1 MSVVVMINM
10 VIESKLFFQAI
21 IKPVLIRFA
30 SDPYSLKS
38 SELDLLNWYSKK
50 FDQRVNLELSR
61 LSEFIFSSS
70 VEKNLFK
77 MDYLNEK

>member
-1 MSVVVMINM
+1 MSIVVIINM

>member
-1 MSVVVMINM
+1 MSVVVIINM

-70 VEKNLFK
+70 SEKNLFK

>member
-1 MSVVVMINM
+1 MSAVVIINM

>member
-1 MSVVVMINM
+1 MGVVVIINM

-77 MDYLNEK
+77 MDYLDEK

>member
-1 MSVVVMINM
+1 MSVVVIINM

-38 SELDLLNWYSKK
+38 TELDLLNWYSKK

-61 LSEFIFSSS
+61 LIEFIFSSS
-70 VEKNLFK
+70 SEKNLFK

>member
-1 MSVVVMINM
+1 MSAVVIITM

-38 SELDLLNWYSKK
+38 TELDLLNWYSKK

-70 VEKNLFK
+70 SEKNLFK

>member
-1 MSVVVMINM
+1 MSIVVTISM

-38 SELDLLNWYSKK
+38 TELDLLNWYSKK